1 MIATYINRIM
11 QKIHVANNVN
21 RYFEERQIEVLFWP
35 AKSPDINLMKSIA
48 VYVKNK
54 LDASY
59 EDVKEL
65 EEDLIC
71 IWKTIPFEF
80 LENLYNGLP
89 RCFQAII
96 DVKGGPTNYQ
106 YVEIKII

>member
-1 MIATYINRIM
+1 
-11 QKIHVANNVN
+11 
-21 RYFEERQIEVLFWP
+21 
-35 AKSPDINLMKSIA
+35 MKSISA
-48 VYVKNK
+48 YVKNK

-65 EEDLIC
+65 EEDRIY

-89 RCFQAII
+89 RRIQAIT
-96 DVKGGPTNYQ
+96 DAKGGPTNHQ